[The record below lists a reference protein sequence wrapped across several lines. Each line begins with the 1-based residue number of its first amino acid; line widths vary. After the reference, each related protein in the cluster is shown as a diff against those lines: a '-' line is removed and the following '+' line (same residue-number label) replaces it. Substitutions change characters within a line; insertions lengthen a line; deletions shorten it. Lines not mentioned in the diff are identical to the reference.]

1 MDPLF
6 EKFPELQKKLKKR
19 AEEHNRRVYNTI
31 IDPNFHPNVDL
42 TGQVFGHLHVLY
54 YAGRDTRKENIY
66 MCHCDLCENDVY
78 ENANSMLH
86 LNRKSC
92 GCSKYRT
99 DDSESKLYSVFLG
112 MNNRCYKKYIKN
124 YDKYGGRG
132 IQVCHEQN
140 KFEIGTSNA
149 YLNFRTWALENG
161 YKEGLTIDRIN
172 NDGNYCPENCR
183 WATHK
188 IQNFNNSHNKYEQY
202 GKYVF
207 PREIWKDIVGLT
219 KNTLKYRIENGW
231 LIEDALLTP
240 AEYPQGSD
248 KIHISI
254 PKEYLIYNKYDEFIE
269 RGIISPIDSNPE
281 YILGEI

>member
-6 EKFPELQKKLKKR
+6 EKSPELQKKLKKR

-124 YDKYGGRG
+124 YIIDVVKNMGITVNIEAKKRENYIQINLFSENSSILIGKNGRTMDALQYL
-132 IQVCHEQN
+132 IKNSIFN
-140 KFEIGTSNA
+140 KTGFKINVILDVED
-149 YLNFRTWALENG
+149 
-161 YKEGLTIDRIN
+161 YKEKINKHLEYNVKKIAREVRKTGVDAKLDPMNSYERRIVHNAVNEIKGVSTISEGVEPNRYVVIKKD
-172 NDGNYCPENCR
+172 
-183 WATHK
+183 
-188 IQNFNNSHNKYEQY
+188 EQ
-202 GKYVF
+202 
-207 PREIWKDIVGLT
+207 
-219 KNTLKYRIENGW
+219 
-231 LIEDALLTP
+231 
-240 AEYPQGSD
+240 
-248 KIHISI
+248 
-254 PKEYLIYNKYDEFIE
+254 
-269 RGIISPIDSNPE
+269 
-281 YILGEI
+281 